1 MIPTTNERHR
11 WPVAALLVFAVGA
24 AAAAGLV
31 WWLSHPTEPAADVP
45 VLTEEA
51 KQYTRH
57 LQLSGVEMKAT
68 DNTLGQTLVE
78 ILGRITNAGDRPVE
92 RVLLSCVFYDPYGQV
107 IARELAAIVRE
118 KDGVLYAG
126 ESRPFRLPFD
136 ALPDSWNQ
144 TMPQLV
150 IAEIQFS
157 EEE

>member
-1 MIPTTNERHR
+1 MMPSVNQGRR
-11 WPVAALLVFAVGA
+11 LPVAALLVFAA

-31 WWLSHPTEPAADVP
+31 WWLSRPTDPAAGLP

-51 KQYTRH
+51 KAYARH
-57 LQLSGVEMKAT
+57 LELSDVEMKAT

-78 ILGRITNAGDRPVE
+78 ILGRITNAGDRPVR

-107 IARELAAIVRE
+107 VARELAAIVRE
-118 KDGVLYAG
+118 KDGALYAG

-136 ALPDSWNQ
+136 SLPDAWNQ

-150 IAEIQFS
+150 IAEIRFG
-157 EEE
+157 EGE